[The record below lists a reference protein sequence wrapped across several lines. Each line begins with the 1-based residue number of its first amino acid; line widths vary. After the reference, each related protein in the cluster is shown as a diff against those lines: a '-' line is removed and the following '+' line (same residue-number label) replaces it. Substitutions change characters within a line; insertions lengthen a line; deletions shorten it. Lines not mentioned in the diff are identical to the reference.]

1 MIVIVYEER
10 ETIKEKLRKWYFNK
24 MLCKI
29 NNPRYGV
36 LESESVKYIM

>member
-1 MIVIVYEER
+1 MVVIVYEER
-10 ETIKEKLRKWYFNK
+10 ATIKGKLTKWYFNK

-29 NNPRYGV
+29 NNLRYDV